1 MKNYYEVYK
10 DRSGNWRWRYVSAS
24 NSKIVADS
32 AEGYA
37 NKSDCLHGI
46 ALMKASYDAPVYER

>member
-1 MKNYYEVYK
+1 MYYQLYK
-10 DRSGNWRWRYVSAS
+10 DRQGYWRWTYYATNGR
-24 NSKIVADS
+24 KIADS

-46 ALMKASYDAPVYER
+46 ALMKASASSPVYES